1 MWNLSFRVQTFCFP
15 VRMPYKPGWLFCLWG
30 TVRQQSQCTSG
41 GKKARGPRR
50 QKRFVCDG
58 ASKQQ
63 GRILSFDQATYLV
76 SKRDQTSNFQRI
88 KKKRVPMPF
97 LNARGF
103 TCVVNRPWSPGP
115 VFSPSRLA
123 KVRCSSWLFDG
134 SPGKRA
140 VVEAGR
146 KVLNSARP
154 MFGKLPWGN
163 YRARKGLH
171 HSAPL
176 FSYVEE
182 RTIKLR
188 RNRSRASSM
197 QGNVISHGGIRGISG

>member
-88 KKKRVPMPF
+88 KKKTCPHALSECQRLYMCGQQTLVSWARFFPVAPGQGAMQQLALRWFSWQASGRWSRSESSKFSAAYVRKTTLGQLPCKEGSSPF
-97 LNARGF
+97 SAAIFLCRRTHDKIAAKQEQGIKHARECYL
-103 TCVVNRPWSPGP
+103 TWRNPG
-115 VFSPSRLA
+115 
-123 KVRCSSWLFDG
+123 
-134 SPGKRA
+134 
-140 VVEAGR
+140 
-146 KVLNSARP
+146 
-154 MFGKLPWGN
+154 
-163 YRARKGLH
+163 H
-171 HSAPL
+171 
-176 FSYVEE
+176 
-182 RTIKLR
+182 
-188 RNRSRASSM
+188 
-197 QGNVISHGGIRGISG
+197 